1 MNIRELINQAAER
14 AAKRSSEETLRKMK
28 MAGLTKERGEVAVK
42 KLERLLFDY
51 PKFITVDGSRKKT
64 TRTILEIER
73 SLAKIK
79 SDPFYSV
86 IELYY
91 FQRMSMEDIA
101 GTLEVNTATVSRNKR
116 RLLREIAPFIF
127 SDEYIEDILFK

>member
-28 MAGLTKERGEVAVK
+28 MAGLTKERGEVAIK